1 MDNQETQ
8 AILGT
13 RHRTKTSKPVVNPRV
28 REGQAVPVCY
38 MTPKCV
44 TEVLAI
50 MNKGYVE
57 VLAIMNKFHYKWA
70 RMYYIIPIKLE
81 NKLN

>member
-44 TEVLAI
+44 THIVKS
-50 MNKGYVE
+50 NKVFSVIE
-57 VLAIMNKFHYKWA
+57 ERN
-70 RMYYIIPIKLE
+70 
-81 NKLN
+81 